1 MLAEVRC
8 GDGKFNEVQ
17 TRGKHHKFVVILL
30 NLRFLFYTDAF
41 FFPFTCYNAL
51 DSFPN
56 LLIAYI
62 NYSKTSAKSQ
72 KMFLWPSSFK
82 RTNSPPWSS
91 GLFYNLCARVDFI
104 TFNLLA

>member
-41 FFPFTCYNAL
+41 FFLY
-51 DSFPN
+51 
-56 LLIAYI
+56 LL
-62 NYSKTSAKSQ
+62 
-72 KMFLWPSSFK
+72 
-82 RTNSPPWSS
+82 
-91 GLFYNLCARVDFI
+91 
-104 TFNLLA
+104 